1 MYNTFFPENEYHTP
15 ANYKRSIWD
24 VLSLGT
30 SAYFKIGFLQ
40 SVIKN
45 RNLALADKYDTAQW
59 ALSSYEILK
68 FSEDCGA
75 KYHITGF
82 DYVDQVKDEP
92 VVFISNHMSTLETMV
107 FPCLIAPV
115 KEVTFVVKDTLTTS
129 KVFGPIM
136 RARNPIAVGRKD
148 SRKDLMTVMTEGQQK
163 LKEGTSVIIFPQHT
177 RRNDFRPEEFNSLGV
192 KLAQKAGVKVVPM
205 AIKTDFWEN
214 GKIIK
219 DLGINRR
226 TIPVFIKFG
235 EPITV
240 KGSGKEEHQFIVDFI
255 QQNANEWKNIRNK

>member
-1 MYNTFFPENEYHTP
+1 
-15 ANYKRSIWD
+15 
-24 VLSLGT
+24 
-30 SAYFKIGFLQ
+30 
-40 SVIKN
+40 
-45 RNLALADKYDTAQW
+45 
-59 ALSSYEILK
+59 
-68 FSEDCGA
+68 
-75 KYHITGF
+75 
-82 DYVDQVKDEP
+82 
-92 VVFISNHMSTLETMV
+92 
-107 FPCLIAPV
+107 
-115 KEVTFVVKDTLTTS
+115 
-129 KVFGPIM
+129 
-136 RARNPIAVGRKD
+136 
-148 SRKDLMTVMTEGQQK
+148 MTEGQQK